1 MKKRA
6 FIAGSLA
13 VAAAVSS
20 VTAQQK
26 AVTFLCLPTQEWC
39 QIIANAYKA
48 KTGTEA
54 KFVRL
59 STGEGIA
66 RLRAEKANPGFDVIF
81 GGTADAHEV
90 PANEGL
96 SVFYKPKAW
105 DDIYPNLKK
114 EVKEK
119 YIPLYTGALGWA
131 INDSVLTA
139 RKVPAPKTWTDLG
152 DPKYRGLIAMPNAN
166 TSGTAYQVITTLVTI
181 YGEDGAFDLLKKIH
195 KNVPRNGYTRP
206 GAGSAFLAARGEVA
220 IGLTFMH
227 DAVAQNVKGF
237 PVRAQAPTDGTST
250 EIGGISLIK
259 GAPNPDGGKDFID
272 FALEPATQKLAET
285 ADAFQ
290 IQSNKK
296 TPISKNAID
305 FDTIKLID
313 YDYAKWGNGATR
325 DRLVKR
331 WTSEVFPLPR

>member
-1 MKKRA
+1 MRKRLLVLSSVA
-6 FIAGSLA
+6 L
-13 VAAAVSS
+13 AAAVSS
-20 VTAQQK
+20 VGAQQK

-39 QIIANAYKA
+39 QIIANAFKA
-48 KTGTEA
+48 KTGVEA

-66 RLRAEKANPGFDVIF
+66 RMRAEKANPSFDVVF

-96 SVFYKPKAW
+96 TEFYKPKAW
-105 DDIYPNLKK
+105 DDLYANLKK
-114 EVKEK
+114 AINNK

-131 INDSVLTA
+131 VNDGVLKQ
-139 RKVPAPKTWTDLG
+139 RNLPVPKTWKDLG
-152 DPKYRGLIAMPNAN
+152 DPKYKGMIAMPNAN
-166 TSGTAYQVITTLVTI
+166 TSGTAYQTITTLVTI
-181 YGEDGAFDLLKKIH
+181 YGEDGAFDLLKRIH

-220 IGLTFMH
+220 IGITFMH
-227 DAVAQNVKGF
+227 DAVAQKVKGF
-237 PVRAQAPTDGTST
+237 PVRALDPKDGTST

-259 GAPNPDGGKDFID
+259 NAPNPEGGKNFID

-296 TPISKNAID
+296 TPISENAID
-305 FDTIKLID
+305 FDTLNLID
-313 YDYAKWGNGATR
+313 YDYGKWGEPATR

-331 WTSEVFPLPR
+331 WTTEVFPLPR